1 MASEMTNKEL
11 QIQSIITAQQER
23 SKQYIVVN
31 SAILLLLII
40 GINFFPFRELI
51 TYTTYKTFN
60 FIVFSAFVGLSVF
73 WYVAIKP
80 SKHLYNEALPYAPK
94 LMTRAE
100 RLARVN
106 EIFEAVEL
114 YDSYIKYQT
123 GSHDLSEIVSY
134 ISARR
139 DVFPPRHEFSS
150 TSNKE
155 IDFSSEVNRKL
166 FISALSSV
174 KSQLALDENTGKK
187 DRVNDDISIEDKQNK
202 TDTIALVDKFT
213 NRLQKEIEQLT
224 RGANLYIAF
233 GSVITV
239 GAAII
244 LFYTVTDLSNY
255 FNDTYSGTRPALTST
270 DWFSVISRFSIVV
283 FVEIFAFYYLR
294 LYRSTM
300 DTVKFYQNEI
310 TNIEMRLM
318 AVHSLQILADP
329 DSASAGTLI
338 SSLANS
344 ERNFVIQ
351 KGQTTVDLERQ
362 KLDSTQISSIF
373 DGITKLTKS
382 VRQ

>member
-11 QIQSIITAQQER
+11 QIQSIITTQQER
-23 SKQYIVVN
+23 SKQYIVVS
-31 SAILLLLII
+31 SALLLLLII
-40 GINFFPFRELI
+40 GINFFPFTESI
-51 TYTTYKTFN
+51 TSTTHNILN
-60 FIVFSAFVGLSVF
+60 FIAFAAFVGLSVF
-73 WYVAIKP
+73 WYVAVKP
-80 SKHLYNEALPYAPK
+80 SKHLYNEVLSYTPK

-106 EIFEAVEL
+106 ETFEAVEL
-114 YDSYIKYQT
+114 YDSYTKYPT
-123 GSHDLSEIVSY
+123 GSHDLSELESY

-139 DVFPPRHEFSS
+139 DVFPPHHEFSS
-150 TSNKE
+150 KSNKE
-155 IDFSSEVNRKL
+155 LDFSSEVNRKL
-166 FISALSSV
+166 FKSALSSV
-174 KSQLALDENTGKK
+174 KNQLELDENTDKK
-187 DRVNDDISIEDKQNK
+187 GRINDDVSIEEKQNK
-202 TDTIALVDKFT
+202 TDTIALVEKFT

-224 RGANLYIAF
+224 RGANLYITF
-233 GSVITV
+233 GSVITA
-239 GAAII
+239 GAATI

-255 FNDTYSGTRPALTST
+255 FNDPYLGTRPALTST

-283 FVEIFAFYYLR
+283 FVEVFAFYYLR

-300 DTVKFYQNEI
+300 DTVKYYQNEI

-318 AVHSLQILADP
+318 AVHSLQTLTAP
-329 DSASAGTLI
+329 DSESAGTLI

-351 KGQTTVDLERQ
+351 KGQTTVDLEKQ

-382 VRQ
+382 LRR